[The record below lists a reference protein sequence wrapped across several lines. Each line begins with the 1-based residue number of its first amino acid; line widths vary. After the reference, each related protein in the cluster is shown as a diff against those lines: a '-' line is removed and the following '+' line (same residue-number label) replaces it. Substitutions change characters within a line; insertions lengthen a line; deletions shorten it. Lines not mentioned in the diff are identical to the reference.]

1 MSLIGR
7 LQLVKLTIIIGFLIL
22 SINFVSAFA
31 ISTPNWDTSPLNLY
45 PGEKRIVPISLQ
57 NMAPADKDD
66 LVVEIQISS
75 EIANIVTGQTVYDLP
90 YGSEIKV
97 PIEVTMPK
105 DANLGDTYDVM
116 VNAKSS
122 TKAEISRG
130 VGMNVA
136 LVVKFPVIAVEKK
149 PETAGAVKESPNLNL
164 ASALMLLI
172 LIIIIVAVIHRRYSK
187 KEGKKK

>member
-22 SINFVSAFA
+22 SINFVNAFA

-57 NMAPADKDD
+57 NMAPADKED

-97 PIEVTMPK
+97 PIEVIMPK

-122 TKAEISRG
+122 TKTEVSRG

-149 PETAGAVKESPNLNL
+149 PETGEGVSPGLISL
-164 ASALMLLI
+164 IILLLI
-172 LIIIIVAVIHRRYSK
+172 IAILIGILHKKFGK
-187 KEGKKK
+187 KEKRKR